1 MFTCGFNT
9 LSLRNRSLLSTTRR
23 TYNLKQPLVTIVIPN
38 WNGRAFLEPCLRGL
52 ERQTFTD
59 YVVIVV
65 DNGSTDGSVEW
76 VKRNYPRVQVIANE
90 ENRGFAA
97 AGLCVGTGSPPGP
110 FGWILSVRSRQA
122 RSSGLTSAAWTIA

>member
-1 MFTCGFNT
+1 MGEQDSGN
-9 LSLRNRSLLSTTRR
+9 
-23 TYNLKQPLVTIVIPN
+23 QLVTIVIPN
-38 WNGRAFLEPCLRGL
+38 WNGRSFLAPCLHAL

-65 DNGSTDGSVEW
+65 DNGSADGSVEW

-97 AGLCVGTGSPPGP
+97 GLCVGTGAPPGP
-110 FGWILSVRSRQA
+110 FGWILSVRSRQG